1 MLVKLSGF
9 VPYCNCIVR
18 LSLFPLSLIS
28 TLSLAD
34 DSVMSAAARVSIE
47 GKVMTGISSKYSE
60 TLTVTSLKLLNS
72 VPYAVRVP
80 MR

>member
-1 MLVKLSGF
+1 
-9 VPYCNCIVR
+9 
-18 LSLFPLSLIS
+18 LSLIS

-47 GKVMTGISSKYSE
+47 GKVMTGISSKYPE
-60 TLTVTSLKLLNS
+60 TFTIASLKLLNS